1 MIFVWSLLAGVI
13 LFSVYAV
20 IPTYYNKKIHPNLIR
35 HAQGKDTIMLTF
47 DDGPD
52 ERYTGKLLDILKENG
67 IKATFFVVADNVRK
81 YPQMVDRMM
90 EEGHCIGI
98 HSYCH
103 KNAWLKTPR
112 EEKRDFENSIDL
124 LESYNW
130 KTPFY
135 RPPWG
140 HTNLLSMYYA
150 KKHGFQVMLWSV
162 MAQDWSSKSS
172 KETIIKKLLERT
184 REHSIICLHD
194 AGENSGGAKD
204 APLNT
209 IEALKTVIPILKQKG
224 YRFVTPE
231 VAQYEAV

>member
-1 MIFVWSLLAGVI
+1 MILVWILLVPAV
-13 LFSVYAV
+13 LFAVYAV
-20 IPTYYNKKIHPNLIR
+20 IPTYYNKKINPNIVR

-52 ERYTGKLLDILKENG
+52 DRYTGKLLDVLKENG
-67 IKATFFVVADNVRK
+67 IKATFFVVADNVMK
-81 YPQMVDRMM
+81 CPWLIERMI
-90 EEGHCIGI
+90 EEGHCIGM

-103 KNAWLKTPR
+103 KNAWLKTPWQ
-112 EEKRDFENSIDL
+112 EKQDFKNSLAL
-124 LESYNW
+124 LESYHW

-140 HTNLLSMYYA
+140 HTNLLSMHYA
-150 KKHGFQVMLWSV
+150 KKHGFQMILWSV
-162 MAQDWSSKSS
+162 MAEDWSRKSS
-172 KETIIKKLLERT
+172 KETIIKKLLKRT
-184 REHSIICLHD
+184 EEHSVICLHD
-194 AGENSGGAKD
+194 AGENSGGAKG

-231 VAQYEAV
+231 VARYEAV